1 MIRAVSR
8 ALAIFDA
15 FDKDHLSL
23 TLHEIGE
30 RIGMPKATTFRL
42 VNTLE
47 RAGFLVRRDNL
58 EYCLSLKLVRLAGM
72 VHSTL
77 SIRDIAR
84 PVMVEVN
91 RRTSETI
98 ALNTLAG
105 VERVCIDAIDT
116 PSPLMTIAHPG
127 DHVPLLFGAAGRI
140 LMAYMDDKELSA
152 VLKNSPGG
160 KSIDRKA
167 LERELARFRQQ
178 GYALTRGQRV
188 QGITAIAVPIFD
200 GEGRV
205 RNNLLLTG
213 PSVRVDQ
220 RDTEFVDIMVEA
232 GRDVSNRIGAS
243 ARPRTSTVM
252 APVKPATARKTAVRK
267 PASASAAKSRKT

>member
-160 KSIDRKA
+160 KSIDLWLNRDPELAKAQEAIRTRKEA
-167 LERELARFRQQ
+167 ERIELERMRKVDDLRF
-178 GYALTRGQRV
+178 
-188 QGITAIAVPIFD
+188 
-200 GEGRV
+200 
-205 RNNLLLTG
+205 NNSKNIGTT
-213 PSVRVDQ
+213 
-220 RDTEFVDIMVEA
+220 TE
-232 GRDVSNRIGAS
+232 
-243 ARPRTSTVM
+243 
-252 APVKPATARKTAVRK
+252 K
-267 PASASAAKSRKT
+267 

>member
-105 VERVCIDAIDT
+105 NERVCIDAIDT

-127 DHVPLLFGAAGRI
+127 DHVPLLYGAAGRI
-140 LMAYMDDKELSA
+140 LMAYMEEKELSA
-152 VLKNSPGG
+152 VLKTSPGG

-200 GEGRV
+200 AEGRV

-213 PSVRVDQ
+213 PSVRVDP
-220 RDTEFVDIMVEA
+220 RDTEFVDFMLEA

-243 ARPRTSTVM
+243 APPKTAAVM
-252 APVKPATARKTAVRK
+252 AQAKAATARKTAVRK
-267 PASASAAKSRKT
+267 PASASAARSRKA